1 MRLVLWLLL
10 LSLIAYTAL
19 GTGCVKK
26 IERMTPPVESQILT
40 PTPQVVIKYLER
52 PTNPPVSFPINTPM
66 PINTPIPNPTPTPL
80 VVNEPRELLEIIEP
94 HDGMRFRKNV
104 VVVRGKSQTDAEV
117 VVNGAQA
124 RIDDE
129 GNFWYGLT
137 LAVGNNQIDISAQ
150 SKDGKEVREVLN
162 VLLLSNRPLF
172 LSIRE
177 PLNHSL
183 AVNRSIPVSG
193 LTTPDAEITV
203 QGVKVEVKTSLV
215 PDLPEKELGIFHT
228 EIPLTQGANHIEVIA
243 TNSMG
248 QTITTDLVVAYLP

>member
-10 LSLIAYTAL
+10 SSLIAYTVL
-19 GTGCVKK
+19 GTGCVRK
-26 IERMTPPVESQILT
+26 IERIAPPVESQNST
-40 PTPQVVIKYLER
+40 PTPQVVIQYVER
-52 PTNPPVSFPINTPM
+52 PTNPPVSFPIT
-66 PINTPIPNPTPTPL
+66 TPIPNPTPIPL
-80 VVNEPRELLEIIEP
+80 VVNGPRELLEIIEP

-104 VVVRGKSQTDAEV
+104 VVVRGKSHTDAEV

-124 RIDDE
+124 KIDDE

-137 LAVGNNQIDISAQ
+137 LAVGNNQIDISAK

-162 VLLLSNRPLF
+162 VVLLSNRPLF

-183 AVNRSIPVSG
+183 AVNPSIPVSG

-203 QGVKVEVKTSLV
+203 QGEEIEVKTSMV
-215 PDLPEKELGIFHT
+215 PDLPEKELGIFDT
-228 EIPLTQGANHIEVIA
+228 EIPLTQGANHIEIIA

>member
-10 LSLIAYTAL
+10 SSLIAYTVL
-19 GTGCVKK
+19 GTGCVQK

-52 PTNPPVSFPINTPM
+52 PTNPPVPF
-66 PINTPIPNPTPTPL
+66 PINTPIPNPTLTPL

-117 VVNGAQA
+117 LVNGAQA

-129 GNFWYGLT
+129 GNFWYGVALT
-137 LAVGNNQIDISAQ
+137 VGNNQIDISAQ

-162 VLLLSNRPLF
+162 VVLLSNRPLF

-183 AVNRSIPVSG
+183 AVNPSIPVSG

>member
-10 LSLIAYTAL
+10 SSLIAYTVL
-19 GTGCVKK
+19 GTGCVQK
-26 IERMTPPVESQILT
+26 IERTTPQVESQILT

-52 PTNPPVSFPINTPM
+52 PTNPPVSL
-66 PINTPIPNPTPTPL
+66 PINTPIPKPTPTPL
-80 VVNEPRELLEIIEP
+80 VVNEPRELLKIIEP
-94 HDGMRFRKNV
+94 HDGRRFRKNV
-104 VVVRGKSQTDAEV
+104 IVVRGKSQTDAEV
-117 VVNGAQA
+117 LVNGAQA
-124 RIDDE
+124 RIDDD
-129 GNFWYGLT
+129 GNFWYGVGLT
-137 LAVGNNQIDISAQ
+137 VGNNQIDISAQ

-162 VLLLSNRPLF
+162 VVLLSNRPLF

-183 AVNRSIPVSG
+183 AVNSSISVSG

-203 QGVKVEVKTSLV
+203 QGVEIEVKTSLV

-228 EIPLTQGANHIEVIA
+228 EIPLIQGANHIEVIA

>member
-1 MRLVLWLLL
+1 MRLVLRLL
-10 LSLIAYTAL
+10 LSSFIAYTVL
-19 GTGCVKK
+19 GTGCVQK
-26 IERMTPPVESQILT
+26 IERMTSPVESQILT

-52 PTNPPVSFPINTPM
+52 PTNPPVSLPINTP
-66 PINTPIPNPTPTPL
+66 TPNPTPTPL
-80 VVNEPRELLEIIEP
+80 FVNGPRELLEIIEP

-117 VVNGAQA
+117 LVNGARA

-129 GNFWYGLT
+129 GNFWYGVALT
-137 LAVGNNQIDISAQ
+137 VGNNQIDISAQ

-162 VLLLSNRPLF
+162 VVLLSNRPLF

-183 AVNRSIPVSG
+183 AVNPSIPVSG

-203 QGVKVEVKTSLV
+203 QGVEIEVKTSLV

>member
-10 LSLIAYTAL
+10 SSLIAYTVL
-19 GTGCVKK
+19 GTGCVQK

-52 PTNPPVSFPINTPM
+52 PTNPPVPF
-66 PINTPIPNPTPTPL
+66 PINTPIPKPTPTPL
-80 VVNEPRELLEIIEP
+80 VVNEPRELLKIIEP

-104 VVVRGKSQTDAEV
+104 VVVRGKSQTDAEIL
-117 VVNGAQA
+117 VNGAQA

-129 GNFWYGLT
+129 GNFWYGVALT
-137 LAVGNNQIDISAQ
+137 VGNNEIDISAQ

-162 VLLLSNRPLF
+162 VVLLSNRPLF

-183 AVNRSIPVSG
+183 AVNPSIPVSG

-228 EIPLTQGANHIEVIA
+228 EIPLTQGANPIEVIA

>member
-1 MRLVLWLLL
+1 MRLGLWLLL
-10 LSLIAYTAL
+10 SSSIAYTVL
-19 GTGCVKK
+19 GTGCVQK
-26 IERMTPPVESQILT
+26 IERMTLPVESQILT

-52 PTNPPVSFPINTPM
+52 PTNPPVSS
-66 PINTPIPNPTPTPL
+66 PINTPIPNLTPTPL

-117 VVNGAQA
+117 LVNGAQA

-129 GNFWYGLT
+129 GNFWYGVALT
-137 LAVGNNQIDISAQ
+137 VGNNQIDISAQ

-162 VLLLSNRPLF
+162 VVLLSNRPLF

-183 AVNRSIPVSG
+183 AVNPSIPVSG

-203 QGVKVEVKTSLV
+203 QGVKIEVKTSLV